1 MTPLTLF
8 VSVLLYMAA
17 ILCPGVK
24 IEKKTGELQKVSEEL
39 QKSSSESTQEKHTQ
53 L

>member
-24 IEKKTGELQKVSEEL
+24 IEKKTGELQEISQDLQVSGE
-39 QKSSSESTQEKHTQ
+39 QSTQEKHTQ